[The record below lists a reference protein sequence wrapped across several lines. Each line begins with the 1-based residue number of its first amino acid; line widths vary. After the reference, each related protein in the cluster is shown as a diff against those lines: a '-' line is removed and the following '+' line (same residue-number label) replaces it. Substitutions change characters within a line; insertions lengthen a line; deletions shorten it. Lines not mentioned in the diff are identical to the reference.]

1 MTEGRPDASKIQV
14 GAPVIAYDGS
24 LLGEVREVHPH
35 YFLVHRGGEHDD
47 LDVPM
52 HAVIDVADGHIRT
65 HVNRDSVTAVDDEE
79 TPRRRD

>member
-1 MTEGRPDASKIQV
+1 MAEHQAGAIRV
-14 GAPVIAYDGS
+14 GTPVVAYDGS

-35 YFLVHRGGEHDD
+35 YLLVHRDGEHDD

-52 HAVIDVADGHIRT
+52 HAVIGVANGQIRT

-79 TPRRRD
+79 TPRRQR